1 MSTEASELTHNMDTF
16 LKGLW
21 RQNPVFIFLLGM
33 CPVLAVTNTV
43 INSLAMG
50 VATTFVLFMST
61 FIVSCIRKIV
71 PKEVRIPTFIV
82 IIATFVTMVEYAI
95 QAISLEL
102 YDNLGAFI
110 ALIVVNCLI
119 MGRAEAFASKNTLG
133 RTMLDAL
140 GMGIGFTFALL
151 CLGVVREILGSGSF
165 MGIDLFGEHFQPWAI
180 MILPP
185 GAFLVLAGWLLVFAW
200 WKERQQHRQMA
211 EAAAEQEAVT

>member
-1 MSTEASELTHNMDTF
+1 MSAQSTEQTPSMDTF

-61 FIVSCIRKIV
+61 LIVSSIRKIV

-119 MGRAEAFASKNTLG
+119 MGRAEAFASKNSLG

-185 GAFLVLAGWLLVFAW
+185 GAFIVLSGWLVVFAW
-200 WKERQQHRQMA
+200 WKERQQRRQ
-211 EAAAEQEAVT
+211 AAVEEEVAT

>member
-1 MSTEASELTHNMDTF
+1 MSAQSTEQTPSMDTF

-61 FIVSCIRKIV
+61 LIVSSIRKIV

-119 MGRAEAFASKNTLG
+119 MGRAEAFASKNSLG

-185 GAFLVLAGWLLVFAW
+185 GAFIVLSGWLVVFAW
-200 WKERQQHRQMA
+200 WKERQQRRQ
-211 EAAAEQEAVT
+211 AAVKEEVAT